1 MEFCLKENSKLLC
14 LEIILDCRWC
24 NNICSKTLIIC
35 NRKLVHVQNLNYP
48 SLNLFNK
55 FQLIMHSRN
64 VSYDVIRKII
74 QIQITW
80 QCGYFENKVFSWIWK
95 FMFIKN
101 RMLNQCI
108 KAVLLTTSILFLRFL
123 SIYSYFY
130 FCHNVKFLFPLV
142 E

>member
-1 MEFCLKENSKLLC
+1 MEYQFNSYPADKVFIEFCLKENSKLLC

-24 NNICSKTLIIC
+24 NNICLGTLIIC

-95 FMFIKN
+95 FMFIIWLTPFFKSESN
-101 RMLNQCI
+101 RSATASL
-108 KAVLLTTSILFLRFL
+108 
-123 SIYSYFY
+123 
-130 FCHNVKFLFPLV
+130 
-142 E
+142 